1 MTSDQ
6 VYHSM
11 APSMVLMT
19 LIWKEAGAF
28 TSRAGCY
35 IRIVKRKRTS
45 AAVNAEMP
53 AVTPS
58 EVVPQELL
66 ERAKRAVEVDR
77 LPKPARCSVCNEDCA
92 PISSEG
98 LCWVCRRLKL
108 SAWRDSDMQMPAQ
121 E

>member
-1 MTSDQ
+1 MST
-6 VYHSM
+6 
-11 APSMVLMT
+11 
-19 LIWKEAGAF
+19 
-28 TSRAGCY
+28 GCY
-35 IRIVKRKRTS
+35 IRDVKRKRTS
-45 AAVNAEMP
+45 AADTADNIG
-53 AVTPS
+53 TPS
-58 EVVPQELL
+58 VSPPPVSPADVVPPQLL
-66 ERAKRAVEVDR
+66 EGAKRAVEMDR